1 MIKFKADPP
10 EILKT
15 KHVQYINKQ
24 EQKVEWDHAVLGKI
38 AEAICSRLSD
48 YGFYHRWDMAQP
60 EKNVVLTTCIIT
72 HELGHSEQMS
82 MSGPPDVSGGK
93 DELKAVASTNTL
105 QQRIT
110 LLGVTGLAAKG
121 MDVENPPDLEFITE
135 AQAKEINDLLK
146 KTSADVPKFLKVA
159 KAESVKTISSKMY
172 PMLIKQLK
180 DKKHFQSE
188 KAKEREPGQEG

>member
-1 MIKFKADPP
+1 
-10 EILKT
+10 
-15 KHVQYINKQ
+15 
-24 EQKVEWDHAVLGKI
+24 
-38 AEAICSRLSD
+38 
-48 YGFYHRWDMAQP
+48 
-60 EKNVVLTTCIIT
+60 
-72 HELGHSEQMS
+72 
-82 MSGPPDVSGGK
+82 
-93 DELKAVASTNTL
+93 
-105 QQRIT
+105 
-110 LLGVTGLAAKG
+110 LGVTGLAAKG

-180 DKKHFQSE
+180 DKKHWQSE